1 MRVKLEHDSETGA
14 WGAYLPD
21 LPGVFAAGP
30 SAAEARKQ
38 ALDAAAESRDWL
50 LAAPQPTD
58 PPCRP
63 VIPGQA

>member
-21 LPGVFAAGP
+21 LPGLFAVGS
-30 SAAEARKQ
+30 SAAQARC
-38 ALDAAAESRDWL
+38 RDWL

-58 PPCRP
+58 STADR
-63 VIPGQA
+63 